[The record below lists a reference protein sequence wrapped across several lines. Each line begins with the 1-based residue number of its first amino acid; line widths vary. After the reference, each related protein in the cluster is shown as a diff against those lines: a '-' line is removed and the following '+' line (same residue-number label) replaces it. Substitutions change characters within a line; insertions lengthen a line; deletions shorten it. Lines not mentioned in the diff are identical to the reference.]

1 MRIDYGAEERMIIN
15 TLSVVV
21 LHHGDQ
27 IRQSTFL

>member
-1 MRIDYGAEERMIIN
+1 MRIDCAAEEKMIIK

-27 IRQSTFL
+27 I